1 MKGQINL
8 IYIGILTLISL
19 AIFGTVVIWNFSI
32 TESSVGEVS
41 EKQMDII
48 ANQVL
53 EDINFLSTYDSKSVY
68 KIKKNLPDSINNDDY
83 CVRLYQDDS
92 GSKRI
97 YVTKSGN
104 TFSYTS
110 FKKTDIYIDVTN
122 KEIDFENSISC
133 GNEIN
138 IIRNDTV
145 ISITN
150 SGNAIPATVV
160 DSPPVISTIA
170 DTSTNEDVS
179 KEINFTVS
187 DENLATLSL
196 TVISGNT
203 DLVNSSGNGGL
214 TIPSASVSSRNLTIT
229 PNSNLNGLVEIN
241 ITATDNIGQTD
252 VESFNLTVNAVD
264 DGPTTPTVL
273 YSPSSNRKVGDSL
286 SCVASSTDP
295 EGDSITYSYQFR
307 NGSTSG
313 NIIQSF
319 SSDNTID
326 SVSAT
331 YAHETIYC
339 IAYATSNSIDSAN
352 GNAGI
357 TISNTDPSSAA
368 LSSNTIAEGSS
379 AGTAVGAIT
388 CTDVDND
395 VCSYT
400 EYSPGYDGASVF
412 EISGTSIVLSSG
424 QTLDYDTKSSYS
436 YSVLVEDGYGGD
448 IFEDFTILVT
458 NVNQAPSDINPN
470 SLNVNENSLTNSEVG
485 TLTVTDPD
493 SGDSHTFTELTGGTG
508 EDYFNISSS
517 GVVEVEENSILN
529 YESGTTSYTYEV
541 RVTDSGSLTYTEII
555 TINIL
560 DVNESPVTF
569 EDSYSMNQDTTLNV
583 IESEGVLANDTDPD
597 SDTLTANLVND
608 VSTGS
613 LSLASDGSFTY
624 TPVAGFTGTVE
635 FNYSA
640 GDGGINSLPE
650 NVTITVSTASNN
662 APVSSG
668 DTASVNEDTTLSDTF
683 TASDADGDGLTY
695 TIITNGKNGT
705 ASITN
710 SVTGAFN
717 YVPNSNYFGT
727 DLLAFRVND
736 GTVNSN
742 IATFNITINSVND
755 APTLSGIPD
764 INLDQGN
771 VNFLDVWPYHADV
784 DGSDAASTYSVVS
797 FPISAEFSC
806 SVGAN
811 QYVNC
816 GYPIGPCAA
825 GQVFTVTVVAD
836 DGQGG
841 AASDDFDVSITCTG
855 LGGGGSEGGEFGEG
869 PEGPGGP

>member
-400 EYSPGYDGASVF
+400 EYAPGHNGSSIF

-424 QTLDYDTKSSYS
+424 QNLDFETDNSYN
-436 YSVLVEDGYGGD
+436 YSALVDDGFGGD
-448 IFEDFTILVT
+448 IYQEFNISVT
-458 NVNQAPSDINPN
+458 DINEVPTDITPN
-470 SLNVNENSLTNSEVG
+470 SLTINENSANGASVG
-485 TLTVTDPD
+485 SLSTTDQD
-493 SGDSHTFTELTGGTG
+493 SGDSHSYTERSDGTG
-508 EDYFNISSS
+508 EAYFNISNS
-517 GVVEVEENSILN
+517 GAVDVQDNSILN

-541 RVTDSGSLTYTEII
+541 ETKDTGNLIYRENI
-555 TINIL
+555 TITIL
-560 DVNESPVTF
+560 DVNEAVITAP
-569 EDSYSMNQDTTLNV
+569 DSYSVNENTTLTK
-583 IESEGVLANDTDPD
+583 SSSAGVLGNDTDPE
-597 SDTLTANLVND
+597 SGTITATLVND
-608 VSTGS
+608 VASGS
-613 LSLASDGSFTY
+613 LGLTTNGSFTY
-624 TPVAGFTGTVE
+624 IPPENFTGVVE

-640 GDGGINSLPE
+640 SDGSSSSLPE
-650 NVTITVSTASNN
+650 NVTITISTPSNN

-816 GYPIGPCAA
+816 GYAIGPCAA

-869 PEGPGGP
+869 PEDPGGP